1 MDFQVVDTRKEALP
15 EISELIKKKTITAD
29 NVTDWLRSIYEIRFF
44 EEKVFELLG
53 QNIIK
58 GASHLYAGEEAIAV
72 GAISALKPNDF
83 IVSTHRG
90 HGHAIAKGHDLGLMM
105 AELFG
110 KSTGYCRGRGGSMHV
125 ANLKQFNL
133 GANGIVGGGIPIATG
148 AGMAIKQK
156 ETDQVVLSFFSDGAV
171 NNGVFHESLNLAAI
185 YHLPIIFI
193 LENNQYAASTPVERV
208 NLVEDLSIQAAGYG
222 IPGITMDGNDAV
234 KINAAVQEPI
244 VRART
249 GEGPTLIEFKTYR
262 HSGHHVNDP
271 GAYMPQEVMA
281 YWKAKDPVDI
291 MRNHLVSAGVKESE
305 IKEINEQ
312 VEEKMGAAV
321 RFAKE
326 SPEPSAEEFL
336 TEIPVY

>member
-1 MDFQVVDTRKEALP
+1 MEAAILKEL
-15 EISELIKKKTITAD
+15 
-29 NVTDWLRSIYEIRFF
+29 Y
-44 EEKVFELLG
+44 EKVLTIRRFEQSAIEQYRVG
-53 QNIIK
+53 NIY
-58 GASHLYAGEEAIAV
+58 GYLHPYTGEEAIAV

-90 HGHAIAKGHDLGLMM
+90 HGHAIAKGHDLALMM

-110 KSTGYCRGRGGSMHV
+110 KSTGYCKGRGGSMHV

-193 LENNQYAASTPVERV
+193 LENNQYAASTPVERM
-208 NLVEDLSIQAAGYG
+208 NLVKDLYLQAAGYG
-222 IPGITMDGNDAV
+222 IPGITMDGNDVV

-244 VRART
+244 ARART

-271 GAYMPQEVMA
+271 GAYMPQETMA

-305 IKEINEQ
+305 IAKIDHS
-312 VEEKMGAAV
+312 VEEKMEAAV

-336 TEIPVY
+336 AEIPVY

>member
-1 MDFQVVDTRKEALP
+1 MEAAILKEL
-15 EISELIKKKTITAD
+15 
-29 NVTDWLRSIYEIRFF
+29 Y
-44 EEKVFELLG
+44 EKVLTIRRFEQSAIEQYRLG
-53 QNIIK
+53 NIY
-58 GASHLYAGEEAIAV
+58 GYLHPYTGEEAIAV

-90 HGHAIAKGHDLGLMM
+90 HGHAIAKGHDLALMM

-110 KSTGYCRGRGGSMHV
+110 KSTGYCKGRGGSMHV

-193 LENNQYAASTPVERV
+193 LENNQYAASTPVERM
-208 NLVEDLSIQAAGYG
+208 NLVKDLYLQAAGYG
-222 IPGITMDGNDAV
+222 IPGITMDGNDVV

-244 VRART
+244 ARART

-271 GAYMPQEVMA
+271 GAYMPQETMA

-305 IKEINEQ
+305 IAKIDHS
-312 VEEKMGAAV
+312 VEEKMEAAV

-336 TEIPVY
+336 AEIPVY

>member
-1 MDFQVVDTRKEALP
+1 MEAAILKEL
-15 EISELIKKKTITAD
+15 
-29 NVTDWLRSIYEIRFF
+29 Y
-44 EEKVFELLG
+44 EKVLTIRRFEQSAIEQYRLG
-53 QNIIK
+53 NIY
-58 GASHLYAGEEAIAV
+58 GYLHPYTGEEAIAV

-90 HGHAIAKGHDLGLMM
+90 HGHAIAKGHDLALMM

-110 KSTGYCRGRGGSMHV
+110 KSTRYCRGRGGSMHV

-193 LENNQYAASTPVERV
+193 LENNQYAASTPVERM
-208 NLVEDLSIQAAGYG
+208 NLVKDLYLQAAGYG
-222 IPGITMDGNDAV
+222 IPGITMDGNDVV

-244 VRART
+244 ARART

-271 GAYMPQEVMA
+271 GAYMPQETMA

-305 IKEINEQ
+305 IAKIDHS
-312 VEEKMGAAV
+312 VEEKMEAAV

-336 TEIPVY
+336 AEIPVY

>member
-1 MDFQVVDTRKEALP
+1 MKTALLKELYRKVL
-15 EISELIKKKTITAD
+15 TIRRFEQSAIGQYRIG
-29 NVTDWLRSIYEIRFF
+29 NIYGY
-44 EEKVFELLG
+44 L
-53 QNIIK
+53 
-58 GASHLYAGEEAIAV
+58 HPYMGEEAIAV
-72 GAISALKPNDF
+72 GAISALNLDDY

-125 ANLKQFNL
+125 ASLKQYNL

-156 ETDQVVLSFFSDGAV
+156 GTNQVVLSFFSDGAA

-185 YHLPIIFI
+185 YHLPVIYI
-193 LENNQYAASTPVERV
+193 LENNQYAATTPVENV
-208 NLVEDLSIQAAGYG
+208 NLVEDLSIRAAGYG
-222 IPGITMDGNDAV
+222 IPGITIDGNDAV
-234 KINAAVQEPI
+234 QIYETIQKPI
-244 VRART
+244 TRARA
-249 GEGPTLIEFKTYR
+249 GEGPTLIECKTYR

-271 GAYMPQEVMA
+271 GAYMPKETMA

-291 MRNHLVSAGVKESE
+291 LRKYLVSAGVEESE
-305 IKEINEQ
+305 IAEINQ
-312 VEEKMGAAV
+312 RVEKKLEAAV
-321 RFAKE
+321 QFAKE

-336 TEIPVY
+336 AEIPVY

>member
-1 MDFQVVDTRKEALP
+1 MEAA
-15 EISELIKKKTITAD
+15 LIKKLYEKAFTIRRFEQSATEQYRAG
-29 NVTDWLRSIYEIRFF
+29 NIYGY
-44 EEKVFELLG
+44 L
-53 QNIIK
+53 
-58 GASHLYAGEEAIAV
+58 HPYTGEEAIAV
-72 GAISALKPNDF
+72 GAISALKPDDY

-125 ANLKQFNL
+125 ANLKQYNL

-156 ETDQVVLSFFSDGAV
+156 GTSQVVLSFFSDGAV

-185 YHLPIIFI
+185 YHLPVIYI
-193 LENNQYAASTPVERV
+193 LENNQYAASTPVESV
-208 NLVEDLSIQAAGYG
+208 VLVEDLSKRAAGYG
-222 IPGITMDGNDAV
+222 IPGIAMDGNDAV
-234 KINAAVQEPI
+234 QIYKAMGKPI
-244 VRART
+244 DRARK
-249 GEGPTLIEFKTYR
+249 GEGPTLIECKTYR

-271 GAYMPQEVMA
+271 GAYMPQEKMA

-291 MRNHLVSAGVKESE
+291 LRKYLASAGVKESE
-305 IKEINEQ
+305 VTEINQ
-312 VEEKMGAAV
+312 RVEEKLEIAV
-321 RFAKE
+321 KFAKE

-336 TEIPVY
+336 AEIPVY